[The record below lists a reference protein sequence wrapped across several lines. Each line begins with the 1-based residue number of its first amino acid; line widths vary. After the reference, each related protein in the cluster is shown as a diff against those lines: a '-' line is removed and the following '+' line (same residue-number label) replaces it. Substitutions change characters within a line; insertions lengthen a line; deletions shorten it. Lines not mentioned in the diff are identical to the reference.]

1 MAENTQAQRH
11 TPLVTCRV
19 DAKYE
24 RRATGH
30 CNAETQLADTPLV
43 RMPNMKEGPLEHC
56 NAETQLADTPL
67 VRMPNMKEGS
77 LDTAMLKRS

>member
-1 MAENTQAQRH
+1 MGTRSSHIHHQQPLAGPVCMAENTQAQRH

-43 RMPNMKEGPLEHC
+43 RMPNMKEG
-56 NAETQLADTPL
+56 
-67 VRMPNMKEGS
+67 S